1 MKLKNILLEHH
12 LHSGTLLLESICE
25 GLTIEQSRIVK
36 GVYNDFIPLIEA
48 SLTQDQIIQVFT
60 GVEQQATAGGS
71 NRTLV
76 GKAVDIPGKVNDIIN
91 KAGQWL
97 QDTTPVK
104 MADQKFEDLK
114 AKVAAKFPELDKQ
127 LTGLGTWMKENPGK
141 SAFVIGVLTALA
153 SVAGG
158 PAGGAIAGQVLRGAA
173 ELIKGEKLS
182 TAVGKGIKTAVFGY
196 LTGKAIESLNTIA
209 QSFRIKSIP
218 FGMKDTGLERISFGA
233 QASGPESFANIQG
246 ANIVVEKEMASA
258 IRWAQNMLRS
268 ENPADRLEGF
278 RHLRQVGE
286 VIMSRDY
293 RLQLRAITKAAWE
306 ATKENDSLLQW
317 IKNVGT
323 GLQAMG
329 QGAVAAST
337 GSKPAPKTESL
348 SKSKIN
354 KIFYDVDRRSLVMHE
369 GIFDKIKQFGK
380 NITTKITAD
389 KLQSAWQAAGAPT
402 DSDAV
407 AKVLKTAGVAD
418 DIISKVF
425 GDMSIPYTPS
435 AAPETPKEPESK
447 PTAKTVNTQDIVARI
462 RKLTPAQQ
470 KEILALLGK

>member
-1 MKLKNILLEHH
+1 MKLANILLEQH
-12 LHSGTLLLESICE
+12 LHSGNLLLESVCE
-25 GLTIEQSRIVK
+25 NLTREQSRIVK
-36 GVYNDFIPLIEA
+36 GIYNDFIPLIEA

-60 GVEQQATAGGS
+60 GVEQQAAAGGN

-114 AKVAAKFPELDKQ
+114 AKVAAKFPELDQQ
-127 LTGLGTWMKENPGK
+127 LTSLGTWMKENPGK

-182 TAVGKGIKTAVFGY
+182 TAVGKGIKTAALGY
-196 LTGKAIESLNTIA
+196 LSGKAFEMLGNWMA
-209 QSFRIKSIP
+209 GFREQAIP
-218 FGMKDTGLERISFGA
+218 FGPEDAGLERVSWGAAKTLRGPGMEWTETTQGFNALVRSEDAAAIREAMTQIKQGDLSSFDTLKSMA
-233 QASGPESFANIQG
+233 EWIKTKDYTSSLDTMVQG
-246 ANIVVEKEMASA
+246 A
-258 IRWAQNMLRS
+258 W
-268 ENPADRLEGF
+268 
-278 RHLRQVGE
+278 
-286 VIMSRDY
+286 
-293 RLQLRAITKAAWE
+293 KAA
-306 ATKENDSLLQW
+306 KDNDSLLTF
-317 IKNVGT
+317 INTAKD
-323 GLQAMG
+323 GLQALS

-337 GSKPAPKTESL
+337 GSKSEPKTESL

-354 KIFYDVDRRSLVMHE
+354 KIFYNIDRRSLVMHE

-389 KLQSAWQAAGAPT
+389 KLQSAWQAAGSPT
-402 DSDAV
+402 DSDEV
-407 AKVLKTAGVAD
+407 AKVLKTAGATD

-435 AAPETPKEPESK
+435 AGPENSKEPENKAMS
-447 PTAKTVNTQDIVARI
+447 KTVNIQDLIDRI
-462 RKLTPAQQ
+462 KKLSADQQ
-470 KEILALLGK
+470 KEIVALLNV